1 MPAEPAIKRA
11 VAFVDGQNLF
21 YAARAAFGYHFPNYD
36 VLALQA
42 ANILNSTCVLV
53 VPIHATRDMIE
64 TTSRRLIMKTLK
76 FVVEKHRD
84 GYVAYP
90 LGLKGAVVGEG
101 DSYDSALADAKS
113 AAAFHIESF
122 GKEAFEDE
130 DEVME
135 AFIAEASL
143 VTG

>member
-1 MPAEPAIKRA
+1 
-11 VAFVDGQNLF
+11 
-21 YAARAAFGYHFPNYD
+21 
-36 VLALQA
+36 
-42 ANILNSTCVLV
+42 
-53 VPIHATRDMIE
+53 
-64 TTSRRLIMKTLK
+64 MKTLK

-84 GYVAYP
+84 GFVAYP

-101 DSYDSALADAKS
+101 DSYDSALADARS

-122 GKEAFEDE
+122 GKESFEDE

-143 VTG
+143 ATG

>member
-1 MPAEPAIKRA
+1 MY
-11 VAFVDGQNLF
+11 LF
-21 YAARAAFGYHFPNYD
+21 
-36 VLALQA
+36 
-42 ANILNSTCVLV
+42 
-53 VPIHATRDMIE
+53 VPIHAARDIIGYN
-64 TTSRRLIMKTLK
+64 SISQRPAMKTLK

>member
-1 MPAEPAIKRA
+1 
-11 VAFVDGQNLF
+11 
-21 YAARAAFGYHFPNYD
+21 
-36 VLALQA
+36 
-42 ANILNSTCVLV
+42 
-53 VPIHATRDMIE
+53 
-64 TTSRRLIMKTLK
+64 
-76 FVVEKHRD
+76 
-84 GYVAYP
+84 

>member
-1 MPAEPAIKRA
+1 MFVGMPKVSGHHPALHEN
-11 VAFVDGQNLF
+11 F
-21 YAARAAFGYHFPNYD
+21 AALP
-36 VLALQA
+36 
-42 ANILNSTCVLV
+42 
-53 VPIHATRDMIE
+53 VPIHSGRDIVD
-64 TTSRRLIMKTLK
+64 TAFPRGQAMKTLK

-122 GKEAFEDE
+122 GKEAFEDG

>member
-1 MPAEPAIKRA
+1 
-11 VAFVDGQNLF
+11 
-21 YAARAAFGYHFPNYD
+21 
-36 VLALQA
+36 
-42 ANILNSTCVLV
+42 
-53 VPIHATRDMIE
+53 
-64 TTSRRLIMKTLK
+64 MKTLK

-84 GYVAYP
+84 GFVAYP

-101 DSYDSALADAKS
+101 DSYDSALADARS

-143 VTG
+143 ATDEVSGRRAKVEGSPRFALARLRNRARAGTYFDGSNQP